1 MNPTLIRNLN
11 TSRVVFAGL
20 ALAALMHLTARG
32 QATNSTTTTSPAPTT
47 ATAESGRNGKDEV
60 VNLESMIVTGT
71 RRVDRTAT
79 ESMAPVDIISADRLQ
94 MSVSPELMDKIM
106 MDVPSFNVQ
115 RLPLSETTSFIRPAR
130 LRSLSSDHT
139 LVLINGK
146 RQHRTAGIT
155 SAGTQGVDYAQI
167 PTSAIQRVEV
177 LRDGASAQYGSDAIA
192 GVINIILKRKPGYD
206 GYVNLSQYY
215 EGDGLTR
222 QAGVDF
228 GVALPK
234 QGFLN
239 VAVEYTNGDR
249 TSRSIQ
255 RPDAL
260 LYVAAHPDR
269 AQYVANPVQPWGQP
283 ERETKR
289 LMANSEFNLTP
300 LITLYAFGLY
310 GQDKGTDD
318 FNWRNPDTN
327 AAFARSAYQN
337 GPNAIFPTFSLVTIY
352 PGGFTPLYHAA
363 TSDVTAAVGLKGAI
377 ENFTWDLSANMGRNV
392 IDYTLSNSWNPSYGA
407 LSPREFNV
415 GGLRQREHNLNA
427 DFTYTWDVAAMAKP
441 VNVAFGL
448 ESRHE
453 EFEIRAGERASWDI
467 GPLVDLGVGANGY
480 AGWTANQ
487 ATTAGRTSSAAY
499 VDVDLQLT
507 RQFELG
513 LAGRYEDYPD
523 FGSKTNGKVSAR
535 FEVSPEFS
543 LRATAST
550 GFHAPTPGIQ
560 NYTRTS
566 SGPLP
571 GTQINSQTGLV
582 SPSNPVAVFFGAK
595 ALKPETSTNYSA
607 GMVFT
612 PTKAFTVSIDAYT
625 IEVDDRLGGSPTFI
639 LTDAQRIQ
647 LAASG
652 VVDALNIN
660 RINFF
665 TNALDTRT
673 RGVDVVASYRWNL
686 ASKDTLTLT
695 GAYNFNQT
703 KLLRATAGLVD
714 AEGRINLEH
723 RIPQS
728 AGNVSLEYT
737 HGKLSLMGR
746 VRYFGPWMSA
756 DSPVLHQTFSEQVL
770 FDTAATWRFNSH
782 LSLSIGAENLFDSYP
797 EKALFN
803 VAAGLIYSRFAP
815 YDVDGGRY
823 FSRLNFSF

>member
-1 MNPTLIRNLN
+1 MKLYPKTIH
-11 TSRVVFAGL
+11 A
-20 ALAALMHLTARG
+20 ALAALTLAAFAPLSLSG
-32 QATNSTTTTSPAPTT
+32 QATTATTTTTT
-47 ATAESGRNGKDEV
+47 TTTNGGESKEEV

-71 RRVDRTAT
+71 RRVDRTAA

-94 MSVSPELMDKIM
+94 LSVSPELTDKIM

-130 LRSLSSDHT
+130 LRNLSSDHT

-155 SAGTQGVDYAQI
+155 AVGTQGVDYAQI

-192 GVINIILKRKPGYD
+192 GVINIILKRKTGYD
-206 GYVNLSQYY
+206 GYVNLSEYY
-215 EGDGLTR
+215 EGDGFTR
-222 QAGVDF
+222 QAGFDF
-228 GVALPK
+228 GVGLPK
-234 QGFLN
+234 EGFLN
-239 VAVEYTNGDR
+239 IALEYTKGDR
-249 TSRSIQ
+249 TSRAVQ

-260 LYVAAHPDR
+260 LYITNHPDR
-269 AQYVANPVQPWGQP
+269 AQFVANPVQPWGQP

-289 LMANSEFNLTP
+289 LMANSELKLTP
-300 LITLYAFGLY
+300 IVTLYAFGLY

-337 GPNAIFPTFSLVTIY
+337 GPAAIFPTFTLVSLY
-352 PGGFTPLYHAA
+352 PGGFTPLYSGA
-363 TSDVTAAVGLKGAI
+363 TSDVTGAI
-377 ENFTWDLSANMGRNV
+377 GIKGTIDKFTWDFSANMGRNV
-392 IDYTLSNSWNPSYGA
+392 IDYTLSHSWNPSYGA
-407 LSPREFNV
+407 LSPTQFNV

-427 DFTYTWDVAAMAKP
+427 DFSYSWDTALPKP
-441 VNVAFGL
+441 VNLAFGL

-453 EFEIRAGERASWDI
+453 EFEIRAGEQASWDR
-467 GPLVDLGVGANGY
+467 GPLIDLGVGSNGY

-487 ATTAGRTSSAAY
+487 AIRAGRTSSAAY
-499 VDVDLQLT
+499 VDVDVQLT
-507 RQFELG
+507 KQFEVG
-513 LAGRYEDYPD
+513 VAGRYEDYPD
-523 FGSKTNGKVSAR
+523 FGSTTNGKLSAR
-535 FEVSPEFS
+535 FEVTPELA
-543 LRATAST
+543 LRATASS

-582 SPSNPVAVFFGAK
+582 SPNNPVALFFGAK
-595 ALKPETSTNYSA
+595 PLRPETSRNYS
-607 GMVFT
+607 GGLVFT
-612 PTKAFTVSIDAYT
+612 PTKAFTLSVDAYT
-625 IEVDDRLGGSPTFI
+625 IEVDNRLGTSPTFI
-639 LTDAQRIQ
+639 LTDAQRVQ

-660 RINFF
+660 RLNFF

-673 RGVDVVASYRWNL
+673 RGIDLVASYRWTL
-686 ASKDTLTLT
+686 GGKDTLALT
-695 GAYNFNQT
+695 GALNYNKT
-703 KLLRATAGLVD
+703 SLLRATTGLID
-714 AEGRINLEH
+714 AEGQINLER

-737 HGKLSLMGR
+737 HGQFGWMGR

-756 DSPVLHQTFSEQVL
+756 DSPVLHQTFSRQIL
-770 FDTAATWRFNSH
+770 FDTSASWHFTSH
-782 LSLSIGAENLFDSYP
+782 LSITVGAENVFNSYP

-803 VAAGLIYSRFAP
+803 VAAGLVYSRFAP

-823 FSRLNFSF
+823 FTRLSFTY

>member
-1 MNPTLIRNLN
+1 MKLYPNSLQ
-11 TSRVVFAGL
+11 AGL
-20 ALAALMHLTARG
+20 AALALVALAPLSASG
-32 QATNSTTTTSPAPTT
+32 QATAATT
-47 ATAESGRNGKDEV
+47 NGSEPKEEV

-71 RRVDRTAT
+71 RRVDRTAV
-79 ESMAPVDIISADRLQ
+79 ESMAPVDIISAERLQ
-94 MSVSPELMDKIM
+94 LSVSPELTDKIM

-155 SAGTQGVDYAQI
+155 AAGTQGVDYAQI
-167 PTSAIQRVEV
+167 PTSGIQRVEV

-206 GYVNLSQYY
+206 GYVNLSEYY
-215 EGDGLTR
+215 EGDGFTR
-222 QAGVDF
+222 QAGFDF
-228 GVALPK
+228 GVAMPK
-234 QGFLN
+234 EGFLN
-239 VAVEYTNGDR
+239 VALEYTKGDR
-249 TSRSIQ
+249 TSRAVQ

-260 LYVAAHPDR
+260 LYIANHPDR
-269 AQYVANPVQPWGQP
+269 AKFVDNPVQPWGQP
-283 ERETKR
+283 DRETKR
-289 LMANSEFNLTP
+289 LMANSEFHLTP
-300 LITLYAFGLY
+300 VVMLYAFGLY

-327 AAFARSAYQN
+327 GAFARSSFQN
-337 GPNAIFPTFSLVTIY
+337 GANAIFPTFSLVTLY
-352 PGGFTPLYHAA
+352 PGGFTPLYSAA
-363 TSDVTAAVGLKGAI
+363 TSDVTGAI
-377 ENFTWDLSANMGRNV
+377 GIKGTIDKFSWDLSANMGRNV
-392 IDYTLSNSWNPSYGA
+392 IDYTLSHSWNPSYGA
-407 LSPREFNV
+407 LSPTQFNV
-415 GGLRQREHNLNA
+415 GGLRQRERNLNA
-427 DFTYTWDVAAMAKP
+427 DFSYSWDMAALPKP
-441 VNVAFGL
+441 VNVAFGF
-448 ESRHE
+448 ESRRE
-453 EFEIRAGERASWDI
+453 EFEIRAGEQASWDR
-467 GPLVDLGVGANGY
+467 GPLLDLGVGANGY

-487 ATTAGRTSSAAY
+487 AIRAGRTSEATY
-499 VDVDLQLT
+499 VDVDVQLT
-507 RQFELG
+507 RQFEVG

-523 FGSKTNGKVSAR
+523 FGATTNGKLSMR
-535 FEVSPEFS
+535 FEATPEVA
-543 LRATAST
+543 LRATASS

-582 SPSNPVAVFFGAK
+582 SPNNPVALFFGAK
-595 ALKPETSTNYSA
+595 PLRPETSRNYSA
-607 GMVFT
+607 GLVFT
-612 PTKAFTVSIDAYT
+612 PSKGLTVSVDAYT
-625 IEVDDRLGGSPTFI
+625 IEVDHRLGTSPTFI
-639 LTDAQRIQ
+639 LTDAQRVQ

-673 RGVDVVASYRWNL
+673 RGIDVVASYRWTL
-686 ASKDTLTLT
+686 SGKDTLALT

-703 KLLRATAGLVD
+703 NLLRATPGLID
-714 AEGRINLEH
+714 AEGQINLER

-728 AGNVSLEYT
+728 AANVSLEYS
-737 HGKLSLMGR
+737 HGKFSWMGR

-756 DSPVLHQTFSEQVL
+756 DSPVLHQTFGRQVL
-770 FDTAATWRFNSH
+770 FDTAATWRFTSH
-782 LSLSIGAENLFDSYP
+782 LSVSVGAENVFDSYP

-803 VAAGLIYSRFAP
+803 VAAGLVYSRFAP

-823 FSRLNFSF
+823 FTRLNFSY